1 MFKLWFLV
9 LQLQLTMLVF
19 VRSIRSGNFPLY
31 IQSLTKLV
39 HWFFTFNHYHYAWW
53 ISVHLRDMMA
63 LSHLHPDIHTEF
75 VKGHFTVKKTSHAFS
90 NLAIDQAHEQNNAV
104 VKDDGGAVGLTE
116 CPAALQRWM
125 LSGPEIARVINDFER
140 AVDCALCTSDTR
152 HHEQRP
158 GVQKIS
164 LQDVM
169 SLKAT
174 IDEYSNPFLETSG
187 HLLVL
192 DTRDIVEKSV
202 IANLYR
208 IEALGCQHYDN
219 FVSERLVERTIPIY
233 DVMKKNNIHLFNTPH
248 KRQKTKTSE
257 LVLSLKSDRNLF
269 SRLYVASQFRDGNLD
284 EFFSH
289 ENQPCPPS
297 LSDRGKL
304 KLGIKSDIVRC
315 LEDVI
320 EEQDDTTPSVEV
332 VVLDGPAIVHM
343 LKPAAAR
350 TFREYAQDVF
360 LPYVSWIK
368 HS

>member
-1 MFKLWFLV
+1 
-9 LQLQLTMLVF
+9 
-19 VRSIRSGNFPLY
+19 
-31 IQSLTKLV
+31 
-39 HWFFTFNHYHYAWW
+39 
-53 ISVHLRDMMA
+53 MMA
-63 LSHLHPDIHTEF
+63 LSHLNPDIHTEF
-75 VKGHFTVKKTSHAFS
+75 VKWHFTVKKTSHAFS

-104 VKDDGGAVGLTE
+104 VKDDGGAVGLAE

-125 LSGPEIARVINDFER
+125 LSGPEMARVSNDFDR

-187 HLLVL
+187 DLLVL
-192 DTRDIVEKSV
+192 DTRDTVEKSV
-202 IANLYR
+202 IDNLYR

-269 SRLYVASQFRDGNLD
+269 FEIVCCISVSWWQPRWMFISREPTVSSVTVRQRETQTGHRVGHCSMPRRCHRGAGWHNTKCRSCCVRRTCHRAHAEASSSQNFPGICPGCVPLVRQLD
-284 EFFSH
+284 KPQLESR
-289 ENQPCPPS
+289 
-297 LSDRGKL
+297 RGVGRL
-304 KLGIKSDIVRC
+304 
-315 LEDVI
+315 
-320 EEQDDTTPSVEV
+320 Q
-332 VVLDGPAIVHM
+332 
-343 LKPAAAR
+343 AR
-350 TFREYAQDVF
+350 FRESANAGNERERNSSPSGAQ
-360 LPYVSWIK
+360 
-368 HS
+368 